1 MTPPSRRQV
10 LSASVLTLLAG
21 CLDDETPTGDENDTG
36 ESAPDEQE
44 DEPSEEPPENEY
56 LYLSAWIIED
66 VPASIDPIP
75 SDDDRVDGVGLFTEV
90 FEKLSDEDHER
101 GTVRSAEFG
110 EFEAVSTGE
119 ISTMSEDGK
128 ATQEAY
134 EDLPEQSS
142 EELPTTPYLEHEGEV
157 ISVRLTALREE

>member
-10 LSASVLTLLAG
+10 LSGSALALLAG
-21 CLDDETPTGDENDTG
+21 CLDDGTSTENDT
-36 ESAPDEQE
+36 EDSDPDEQQK
-44 DEPSEEPPENEY
+44 EPEEESPSNEY
-56 LYLSAWIIED
+56 LYLSAWVIED
-66 VPASIDPIP
+66 VPSSIDPIP
-75 SDDDRVDGVGLFTEV
+75 SDDDRVDGVGLFSQV
-90 FEKLSDEDHER
+90 FEKLSDEEYER

-119 ISTMSEDGK
+119 ISVMSEDGK

-157 ISVRLTALREE
+157 ISVRLTVLREE

>member
-10 LSASVLTLLAG
+10 LGVSAMALLAG
-21 CLDDETPTGDENDTG
+21 CVDQESQPEDEHGDDDED
-36 ESAPDEQE
+36 PDEQQN
-44 DEPSEEPPENEY
+44 DPDEEPPSDEY

-119 ISTMSEDGK
+119 ISVMSEDGK

-157 ISVRLTALREE
+157 ISVRLTVLREE

>member
-1 MTPPSRRQV
+1 MTAGRRQV
-10 LSASVLTLLAG
+10 LTASALALLAG
-21 CLDDETPTGDENDTG
+21 CLDDETPTGDENNTEETDLN
-36 ESAPDEQE
+36 E
-44 DEPSEEPPENEY
+44 DENEPDEEPPENEY
-56 LYLSAWIIED
+56 LYLNAWIIED
-66 VPASIDPIP
+66 QPSSIDPIP
-75 SDDDRVDGVGLFTEV
+75 SDDDRVNGVGLFAEA
-90 FEKLSDEDHER
+90 FEKLSDEEYDR

-119 ISTMSEDGK
+119 ISVMSEDGK

-157 ISVRLTALREE
+157 ISVHLTVLREE